1 MIADQFPWL
10 SAIILLPLVAALLI
24 PFVPDKDGKR
34 VRWYALGVGIA
45 DLVLMC
51 YCFWKH
57 YDPSNTGFQ
66 MVEQYAWVPELGLKW
81 SVSVDGVSAPLVL
94 LAGLVTTLSMFA
106 AWQVDLKPRLFY
118 FLMLVLY
125 SAQVGVFVAQDVLLL
140 FIMWEVELI
149 PVYLLVSIWGGQKR
163 QYAAMKFLL
172 YTAAASIF
180 ILVAGLAMAFYGD
193 NVTFDM
199 VELGLKDYPLA
210 LELLLY
216 AGLLVAFG
224 VKLAVFPL
232 HTWLPDA
239 HGEASSPVSMILA
252 GVLLKMGG
260 YGLIRLNLGLL
271 PDAHVY
277 FAPVL
282 AILGVVNI
290 IYGAFNSFAQTNM
303 KRRLAYSSVSH
314 MGFVLL
320 GIASFTDLGINGAML
335 QMISHGL
342 IASLLFFLAGV
353 TYDRT
358 HTMSMKEMGG
368 IAQAMPTVFALF
380 TMGVMASLAL
390 PGMSGFASE
399 LSVFVGVTTSDIYS
413 STFRTVTVF
422 LAAVGVILTPI
433 YLLSMLRQVFYNSGE
448 VPTCDIAP
456 TCDLTD
462 ADLQN
467 QGNQEAVCF
476 GTNCTLPI
484 DAEFTDARPREVFI
498 AACFLALIIGIG
510 VYPKMAMQMYDAK
523 TVAVNA
529 QVRESYTQIAEVN
542 PQIFAQRFLTP
553 KVAESEVTP
562 VLGMVERFSR

>member
-1 MIADQFPWL
+1 MIVDRFPWL
-10 SAIILLPLVAALLI
+10 TTIVLLPLLAALLI
-24 PFVPDKDGKR
+24 PFLPDNDGKR

-45 DLVLMC
+45 DFVLMC
-51 YCFWKH
+51 YVFWKH
-57 YDPSNTGFQ
+57 YDPRSATFQ
-66 MVEQYAWVPELGLKW
+66 LVEQYAWVPQLSLNW
-81 SVSVDGVSAPLVL
+81 AVSIDGVSVPLVL

-125 SAQVGVFVAQDVLLL
+125 SAQIGVFVAQDILLL

-193 NVTFDM
+193 NLTFDM

-239 HGEASSPVSMILA
+239 HGEASSPISMILA

-358 HTMSMKEMGG
+358 HTMMMKEMGG
-368 IAQAMPTVFALF
+368 IGQAMPTVFALF
-380 TMGVMASLAL
+380 TMGVMASVAL

-399 LSVFVGVTTSDIYS
+399 LSVFVGMTTSDIYS
-413 STFRTVTVF
+413 STFRIVTVF

-433 YLLSMLRQVFYNSGE
+433 YLLSMLRQVFFNSGE

-456 TCDLTD
+456 VCDLTD

-467 QGNQEAVCF
+467 QGNQEPVCF
-476 GTNCTLPI
+476 GTNCSLPI
-484 DAEFTDARPREVFI
+484 NAPFIDARPREVFI
-498 AACFLALIIGIG
+498 AACFLVLIIGLG
-510 VYPKMAMQMYDAK
+510 VYPNMGMQMYDVK

-529 QVRESYTQIAEVN
+529 QVRQSYTQIAEMN
-542 PQIFAQRFLTP
+542 PQIYAGGLLVP
-553 KVAESEVTP
+553 KVAESKVTP
-562 VLGMVERFSR
+562 VFGMVERYPR

>member
-1 MIADQFPWL
+1 MIADKFPWL
-10 SAIILLPLVAALLI
+10 TAIVLLPLVAALVI
-24 PFVPDKDGKR
+24 PFLPDKDGKR
-34 VRWYALGVGIA
+34 VRWYSLGVGIA
-45 DLVLMC
+45 DFVLMC
-51 YCFWKH
+51 YVFWTH
-57 YDPSNTGFQ
+57 YDPSSATFQ
-66 MVEQYAWVPELGLKW
+66 LVEQYTWMPQLGLNW
-81 SVSVDGVSAPLVL
+81 AVSIDGVSVPLVL

-118 FLMLVLY
+118 CLMLVLY
-125 SAQVGVFVAQDVLLL
+125 SAQIGVFVAQDVLLL

-193 NVTFDM
+193 NLTFDL

-271 PDAHVY
+271 SDAHVY

-320 GIASFTDLGINGAML
+320 GIASFSDLGINGAML

-342 IASLLFFLAGV
+342 IAALLFFLAGV

-358 HTMSMKEMGG
+358 HTMAMKEMGG
-368 IAQAMPTVFALF
+368 IGQAMPTVFALF
-380 TMGVMASLAL
+380 TIGVMASLAL

-433 YLLSMLRQVFYNSGE
+433 YLLSMLRQVFYNAGK

-456 TCDLTD
+456 TCDITD
-462 ADLQN
+462 ADLKN
-467 QGNQEAVCF
+467 QGNQEPVCF
-476 GTNCTLPI
+476 GTNCVLPT
-484 DAEFTDARPREVFI
+484 DAKFTDARPREVFI
-498 AACFLALIIGIG
+498 ALCFLVLIISIG
-510 VYPKMAMQMYDAK
+510 VYPKMAMQMYDVT
-523 TVAVNA
+523 TVAVNT
-529 QVRESYTQIAEVN
+529 QVRQSYTQIAQTN
-542 PQIFAQRFLTP
+542 PQIYAQGFLVP
-553 KVAESEVTP
+553 KVAESEVAP
-562 VLGMVERFSR
+562 VLGLMERLPK

>member
-1 MIADQFPWL
+1 MIAAQFPWVT
-10 SAIILLPLVAALLI
+10 AIVLLPLVAALLI

-34 VRWYALGVGIA
+34 VRWYALGAGIA

-51 YCFWKH
+51 YVFWKH
-57 YDPSNTGFQ
+57 YDPSSATFQ
-66 MVEQYAWVPELGLKW
+66 LVEQYAWVPHLGLNW
-81 SVSVDGVSAPLVL
+81 AVSVDGVSAPLVL
-94 LAGLVTTLSMFA
+94 LAGLVTTLSIFA

-118 FLMLVLY
+118 CLMLVLY
-125 SAQVGVFVAQDVLLL
+125 SAQIGVFVAQDVLLL
-140 FIMWEVELI
+140 FIMWEVELV

-163 QYAAMKFLL
+163 QYAAMKFIL

-193 NVTFDM
+193 NVTFDL

-239 HGEASSPVSMILA
+239 HGEASSPVSMVLA

-271 PDAHVY
+271 SDAHVY

-368 IAQAMPTVFALF
+368 IGQAMPTVFALF
-380 TMGVMASLAL
+380 TIGAMASLAL

-433 YLLSMLRQVFYNSGE
+433 YLLSMLRQVFYNSGT

-456 TCDLTD
+456 VCDITD
-462 ADLQN
+462 TDLKN

-476 GTNCTLPI
+476 GTNCVLPV
-484 DAEFTDARPREVFI
+484 DAEFSDARPREVFI
-498 AACFLALIIGIG
+498 ALCFLVLIIGIG
-510 VYPKMAMQMYDAK
+510 VYPKMATQMYDVK

-529 QVRESYTQIAEVN
+529 QVRQSYTQIAEVN
-542 PQIFAQRFLTP
+542 PQIYAQGFLVP
-553 KVAESEVTP
+553 NVAESEVTP
-562 VLGMVERFSR
+562 VLGIVK

>member
-10 SAIILLPLVAALLI
+10 TTIVLLPLVAALLI
-24 PFVPDKDGKR
+24 PFLPDSEGKR
-34 VRWYALGVGIA
+34 VRWYALGVGVTDFA
-45 DLVLMC
+45 LMC
-51 YCFWKH
+51 YVFWKH
-57 YDPSNTGFQ
+57 YDPTSATFQ
-66 MVEQYAWVPELGLKW
+66 LVEQYAWVPQLGLNW
-81 SVSVDGVSAPLVL
+81 AVSVDGISAPLVL
-94 LAGLVTTLSMFA
+94 LAGLVTTLSIFA
-106 AWQVDLKPRLFY
+106 AWQVNLKPRLFY
-118 FLMLVLY
+118 FLLLVLY
-125 SAQVGVFVAQDVLLL
+125 SAQIGVFVAQDVLLL
-140 FIMWEVELI
+140 FIMWEIELI

-172 YTAAASIF
+172 YTAAASVF
-180 ILVAGLAMAFYGD
+180 ILIAGLAMAFSGD
-193 NVTFDM
+193 NLTFDM

-216 AGLLVAFG
+216 AGLLIAFG
-224 VKLAVFPL
+224 VKLAIFPL

-271 PDAHVY
+271 PEAHVY
-277 FAPVL
+277 FAPIL

-290 IYGAFNSFAQTNM
+290 IYGALNSFAQSNM

-358 HTMSMKEMGG
+358 HTMAMKEMGG
-368 IAQAMPTVFALF
+368 IAQAMPRVFALF

-399 LSVFVGVTTSDIYS
+399 LSVFVGITTSDIYS
-413 STFRTVTVF
+413 SPFRTVTVF

-456 TCDLTD
+456 TCDITD
-462 ADLQN
+462 TDLKV
-467 QGNQEAVCF
+467 QGNQQAVCF

-484 DAEFTDARPREVFI
+484 DSEFTDARPREVLI
-498 AACFLALIIGIG
+498 AACFLVLIIGLG
-510 VYPKMAMQMYDAK
+510 VYPYMGMKMYDVT

-529 QVRESYTQIAEVN
+529 QVRQSYVQIAEAN
-542 PQIFAQRFLTP
+542 PQIYAKRLLVP
-553 KVAESEVTP
+553 KVAEAEVTP
-562 VLGMVERFSR
+562 VLGIAEQYPK

>member
-1 MIADQFPWL
+1 MIADGFPWL
-10 SAIILLPLVAALLI
+10 TAIVLLPLIASLLI
-24 PFVPDKDGKR
+24 PFLPDKEGKR

-45 DLVLMC
+45 DFILMS
-51 YCFWKH
+51 YVFWKH
-57 YDPSNTGFQ
+57 YDPSSATFQ
-66 MVEQYAWVPELGLKW
+66 LVEQYTWVPQLGLSW
-81 SVSVDGVSAPLVL
+81 AVSVDGLSVPLVL
-94 LAGLVTTLSMFA
+94 LAGLVTTLSIFA

-125 SAQVGVFVAQDVLLL
+125 SAQIGVFVAQDVLLL

-163 QYAAMKFLL
+163 QYAATKFLL

-180 ILVAGLAMAFYGD
+180 ILVAGLAMAFYGGGE
-193 NVTFDM
+193 VTFDM
-199 VELGLKDYPLA
+199 VKLGLKDYPLA

-224 VKLAVFPL
+224 VKLAIFPL

-239 HGEASSPVSMILA
+239 HGEASSPVSMVLA

-260 YGLIRLNLGLL
+260 YGLIRLNLELL

-277 FAPVL
+277 FAPIL
-282 AILGVVNI
+282 AMLGVVNI
-290 IYGAFNSFAQTNM
+290 IYGALNSFAQSNM

-320 GIASFTDLGINGAML
+320 GIASFNDLGINGAML

-342 IASLLFFLAGV
+342 IASVLFFLAGV

-368 IAQAMPTVFALF
+368 IGQAMPKVFALF
-380 TMGVMASLAL
+380 TMGTMASLAL

-422 LAAVGVILTPI
+422 LASVGVILTPI
-433 YLLSMLRQVFYNSGE
+433 YLLSMLRQVFYNSGA
-448 VPTCDIAP
+448 VPACDITP
-456 TCDLTD
+456 SCDITD

-467 QGNQEAVCF
+467 QGDQEAVCF
-476 GTNCTLPI
+476 GTNCVLPVE
-484 DAEFTDARPREVFI
+484 AKFSDARPREVFI
-498 AACFLALIIGIG
+498 AACFLLLIIGIG
-510 VYPKMAMQMYDAK
+510 VYPKMAMQMYDVK

-529 QVRESYTQIAEVN
+529 QVRQSYTQIAQGN
-542 PQIFAQRFLTP
+542 PQIYAKGFLVP
-553 KVAESEVTP
+553 QIAESEVLP
-562 VLGMVERFSR
+562 VVGIVK

>member
-1 MIADQFPWL
+1 MIADRFPWL
-10 SAIILLPLVAALLI
+10 TAIILLPLVAAMLI
-24 PFVPDKDGKR
+24 PFLPDKDGKLT
-34 VRWYALGVGIA
+34 RWYALGVGLA

-51 YCFWKH
+51 YVFWQH
-57 YDPSNTGFQ
+57 YDPSSATFQ
-66 MVEQYAWVPELGLKW
+66 LVEKYAWLPQLGLNW
-81 SVSVDGVSAPLVL
+81 AVSIDGVSAPLVL
-94 LAGLVTTLSMFA
+94 LAGLVTTLSIFS
-106 AWQVDLKPRLFY
+106 AWQVDKRPRLFH

-125 SAQVGVFVAQDVLLL
+125 AAQIGVFVAQDVLLL
-140 FIMWEVELI
+140 FIMWEVELV
-149 PVYLLVSIWGGQKR
+149 PVYLLISIWGGQKR
-163 QYAAMKFLL
+163 QYAATKFIL

-180 ILVAGLAMAFYGD
+180 ILVAGLAMAFWGD
-193 NVTFDM
+193 RVTFDM
-199 VELGLKDYPLA
+199 AELGLKNYPLA

-239 HGEASSPVSMILA
+239 HGEASSPVSMVLA

-282 AILGVVNI
+282 AMLGVVNI
-290 IYGAFNSFAQTNM
+290 VYGALNSFAQTNM

-358 HTMSMKEMGG
+358 HTMAMKEMGRIG
-368 IAQAMPTVFALF
+368 QAMPVVFALF

-399 LSVFVGVTTSDIYS
+399 LSVFVGLTTSDIYS

-433 YLLSMLRQVFYNSGE
+433 YLLSMLRTVFYNSGT
-448 VPTCDIAP
+448 VLSCDITPSCDIADV
-456 TCDLTD
+456 DLKI
-462 ADLQN
+462 
-467 QGNQEAVCF
+467 QGDQEAVCF
-476 GTNCTLPI
+476 GTNCVLP
-484 DAEFTDARPREVFI
+484 ANAKFSDARPREVFI
-498 AACFLALIIGIG
+498 AACFLVLIIGIG
-510 VYPKMAMQMYDAK
+510 AYPKVAMKMYDAT

-529 QVRESYTQIAEVN
+529 QVRQSYTQIAAGN
-542 PQIFAQRFLTP
+542 PQVYAQGFLAP
-553 KVAESEVTP
+553 PVAASQSPAVLATMES
-562 VLGMVERFSR
+562 MAQ